1 MFIRTRENYREV
13 FKSIVGFK
21 PDLRIFVLTL
31 FNTGG
36 RDLPG
41 ARVLIMKQGLG
52 RDICVKQT
60 LPKTLRQDNHRVRHV
75 QRMLFEAGAV
85 PGFLKFVGESGP
97 SVEQIS
103 TRVTT

>member
-13 FKSIVGFK
+13 FKSIVGLK

-41 ARVLIMKQGLG
+41 AREI
-52 RDICVKQT
+52 
-60 LPKTLRQDNHRVRHV
+60 NYH
-75 QRMLFEAGAV
+75 
-85 PGFLKFVGESGP
+85 S
-97 SVEQIS
+97 SVMQKIFFIKKNMNAITADS
-103 TRVTT
+103 LSSASVNR

>member
-13 FKSIVGFK
+13 FKSIVGLK

-41 ARVLIMKQGLG
+41 ARDLFSNQIQNYKN
-52 RDICVKQT
+52 RDCETKAHFNLRKDGICTRCVVTVFAIVPT
-60 LPKTLRQDNHRVRHV
+60 LCEPMGSFELRLPQ
-75 QRMLFEAGAV
+75 Q
-85 PGFLKFVGESGP
+85 
-97 SVEQIS
+97 
-103 TRVTT
+103 